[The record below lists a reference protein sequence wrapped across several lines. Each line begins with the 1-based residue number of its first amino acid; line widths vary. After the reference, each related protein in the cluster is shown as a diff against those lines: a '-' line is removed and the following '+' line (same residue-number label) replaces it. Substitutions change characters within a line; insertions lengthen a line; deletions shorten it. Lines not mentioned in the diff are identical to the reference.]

1 MTASSE
7 TLKSFLIRTPFF
19 GGLSDTALDRII
31 AMLVERKYASGATVF
46 NEGDTGRSMYVIGKG
61 EIVMSRAGESGHQ
74 VKLVRL
80 HEGDFFGETTLIEM
94 QPRPYTATVA
104 TDTTLYELTN
114 VDLYKLYHAD
124 VKAYVLV
131 LQNINRELCRRVRK
145 ADTRITE
152 IADETKDDITQIG
165 SSFRKSNPPTKR

>member
-1 MTASSE
+1 MTASTE

-19 GGLSDTALDRII
+19 GGLEDKALDRII
-31 AMLVERKYASGATVF
+31 AMLVQRKYPCNATVF
-46 NEGDTGRSMYVIGKG
+46 KEGDTGRSMYVIAKG
-61 EIVMSRAGESGHQ
+61 EVVMSRAGESGHQ

-94 QPRPYTATVA
+94 QPRPSCATAA
-104 TDTTLYELTN
+104 TDATLYELGN
-114 VDLYKLYHAD
+114 MDLYKLYQAD

-131 LQNINRELCRRVRK
+131 LQNINRELCRRLRK

-152 IADETKDDITQIG
+152 FADEAKDDITQIG
-165 SSFRKSNPPTKR
+165 SLRKSTPPTKT